1 MTRLKA
7 LFAFALCAC
16 FMLVDPNSVPAQQG
30 PPEQPDM
37 TVDAAA
43 RKEVV
48 ENLLQRLG
56 DIYVFPDTAAKMERA
71 VRERLDKGE
80 YDKLTSAKQFAEKLT
95 ADIQEVSHD
104 KHLRVRYSSQP
115 IPERAG
121 GPHEPSAEEREQF
134 RREMSRINYGFQ
146 KVERL
151 PGNIGYVEFRGFF
164 DPEGGAETVASV
176 FNFLANTD
184 AIIFDLRKNGGGDPK
199 MVALIC
205 SYLFG
210 AEPVHL
216 NDLHWRDGKG
226 ERVEEFW
233 TLKNVSGKR
242 YAGKDVYVLTSSY
255 TFSGA
260 EEFSYNLKNLK
271 RATLVGETTGGGA
284 NPGGGNRLSAH
295 FGAFIPTGRAVSPV
309 TKTNWEGTGVEP
321 DVKVPADQALK
332 TAQVIALKKALDK
345 TTDQELKGAIQ
356 REIESLQKETS
367 QAQVKQQEK
376 Q

>member
-1 MTRLKA
+1 MTRLRA

-16 FMLVDPNSVPAQQG
+16 FMLVDPNNVPAQAA

-43 RKEVV
+43 RREVV
-48 ENLLQRLG
+48 ENLLKRLS
-56 DIYVFPDTAAKMERA
+56 DTYVFPDAAAKMERA
-71 VRERLDKGE
+71 VRERLDRGE
-80 YDKLTSAKQFAEKLT
+80 YDKLASAKQFAEKLT

-104 KHLRVRYSSQP
+104 KHLRVRYSFQP
-115 IPERAG
+115 IPERAA
-121 GPHEPSAEEREQF
+121 GPREPSAEEREQF

-164 DPEGGAETVASV
+164 DPEGGADTVAAV

-184 AIIFDLRKNGGGDPK
+184 AIIFDLRRNGGGDPK

-216 NDLHWRDGKG
+216 NDLHWREGKG

-233 TLKNVSGKR
+233 TLKNVSGRR
-242 YAGKDVYVLTSSY
+242 YAGKDVYVLTSGY

-295 FGAFIPTGRAVSPV
+295 FGAFIPTGRAVSPI
-309 TKTNWEGTGVEP
+309 TRTNWEGTGVEP
-321 DVKVPADQALK
+321 DVKVSADQALK
-332 TAQVIALKKALDK
+332 TAQLIALRKALDK
-345 TTDQELKGAIQ
+345 TTDEELKGAIQ
-356 REIESLQKETS
+356 REIETLQKETN
-367 QAQVKQQEK
+367 QTQTKQ
-376 Q
+376 

>member
-1 MTRLKA
+1 MNRLKA

-16 FMLVDPNSVPAQQG
+16 FMLVGPDCAPAQQG

-43 RKEVV
+43 RKEVI
-48 ENLLQRLG
+48 ENLLRRLN
-56 DIYVFPDTAAKMERA
+56 DTYIFPETAAKMGRA

-80 YDKLTSAKQFAEKLT
+80 YDRLTSAKQFAEKLT
-95 ADIQEVSHD
+95 ADVQEVSRD
-104 KHLRVRYSSQP
+104 KHLRVRYSYQP

-121 GPHEPSAEEREQF
+121 GPREPSAEEREQF

-164 DPEGGAETVASV
+164 DPEGGAETVAAV

-184 AIIFDLRKNGGGDPK
+184 AIIFDLRQNGGGDPR
-199 MVALIC
+199 MVALVC

-210 AEPVHL
+210 PEPVHL

-233 TLKNVSGKR
+233 TSKEVAGRR
-242 YAGKDVYVLTSSY
+242 YAGKDVYVLTSGR

-284 NPGGGNRLSAH
+284 NPGGGNRISEH
-295 FGAFIPTGRAVSPV
+295 FGAFIPTGRAVNPI

-321 DVKVPADQALK
+321 VVKVSADTALQ
-332 TAQVIALKKALDK
+332 TAQIIELRKMAGQ
-345 TTDQELKGAIQ
+345 TTDEGMKGDIQ
-356 REIESLQKETS
+356 RRIDELQKEIGE
-367 QAQVKQQEK
+367 AQDKK
-376 Q
+376 